1 MLPLADVRE
10 SYVVSFRLP
19 EEERRMRN
27 LYDPMCEIFPKG
39 KTPRLLNRSLSGY
52 ITFVPV
58 GNCYFHRYN
67 RAGGQQSLNAVCLLS
82 LNMIND
88 KVDIYLFF

>member
-1 MLPLADVRE
+1 
-10 SYVVSFRLP
+10 
-19 EEERRMRN
+19 MRN

-39 KTPRLLNRSLSGY
+39 EPSRLLDRSLLHL
-52 ITFVPV
+52 ITLIPV

-88 KVDIYLFF
+88 KVNIYMFFFITTNCTFFGVFFKTYFA